1 MKKKLAILLGNARV
15 TGNARFKTLYQK
27 YQGAA
32 EALDKAKSE
41 KTSAKKAYHQAI
53 KENKPDS
60 NHLFELLTGFR
71 KAKFWRQYQRAD
83 FQLAQH
89 HLAQWI
95 EEFEQKNNAKPETK
109 NKKVANKGK
118 KSAPAGKASRSS
130 AKPLLK
136 KATEKGKAPH
146 PTELVSPK
154 PAKKPAKTKSTT

>member
-27 YQGAA
+27 YQSAA
-32 EALDKAKSE
+32 DALDKAKSE
-41 KTSAKKAYHQAI
+41 KTSAKKAYHQAVQEG
-53 KENKPDS
+53 KSGSD
-60 NHLFELLTGFR
+60 HFELLIGFR

-95 EEFEQKNNAKPETK
+95 EEFEQKNNSKTAAK

-130 AKPLLK
+130 AKPLNK
-136 KATEKGKAPH
+136 KAVEKDKKQH
-146 PTELVSPK
+146 PTASAPIR
-154 PAKKPAKTKSTT
+154 PAKKTAKNKPTA